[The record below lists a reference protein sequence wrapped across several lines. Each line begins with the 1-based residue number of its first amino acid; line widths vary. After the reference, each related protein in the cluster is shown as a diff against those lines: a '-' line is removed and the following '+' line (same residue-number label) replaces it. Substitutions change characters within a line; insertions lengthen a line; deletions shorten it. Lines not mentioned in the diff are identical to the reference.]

1 MPVLNEIDIMGRK
14 KLKALLTRNI
24 RLGRNPRSLSA
35 SVALGSVLGLFPI
48 PGVATFMCI
57 GAAMVLR
64 LNPVVLQ
71 AFNYAVYPL
80 QIGMLGVYYTLGNLW
95 FGPVGAWAE
104 ISRLPE
110 LARQDLLAGLQ
121 SVSHIALPVIGA
133 WFLTGPL
140 IGLLLYGMVRPAMF
154 KLMPEA
160 AADVK
165 SYRQPGRLVW

>member
-1 MPVLNEIDIMGRK
+1 MRIKTLKVLLI
-14 KLKALLTRNI
+14 RNI
-24 RLGRNPRSLSA
+24 RLGRNPKTLSA

-57 GAAMVLR
+57 VVALVLR

-71 AFNYAVYPL
+71 AFNFAVYPL
-80 QIGMLGVYYTLGNLW
+80 QIGMLGVYYALGNLW
-95 FGPVGAWAE
+95 FGPIGALAE
-104 ISRLPE
+104 ISRIPAM
-110 LARQDLLAGLQ
+110 ARQDLLAGLQ

-160 AADVK
+160 AAETK
-165 SYRQPGRLVW
+165 SYRQPARLGR